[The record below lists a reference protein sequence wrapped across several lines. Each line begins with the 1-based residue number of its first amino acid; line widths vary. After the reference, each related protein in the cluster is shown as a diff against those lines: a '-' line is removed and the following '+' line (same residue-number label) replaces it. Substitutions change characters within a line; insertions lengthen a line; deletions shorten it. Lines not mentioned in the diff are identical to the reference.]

1 VFAVSS
7 SDDRTGLGQTG
18 GGAVQM
24 GVYWPREVWELARS
38 AYVADL
44 DCDPESP
51 AVFARWLVAA
61 IEEHLA
67 RTPAER
73 AAISKRLDKH
83 SRGRGTSRAHRVGDH
98 LISAIEQA
106 IITDR
111 RELGRVVSRSRFV
124 LEAATAAAAEARDRR
139 GRPLPPP
146 PRLLVNRP
154 PRRP

>member
-1 VFAVSS
+1 MGAADVGAVAVSAPS
-7 SDDRTGLGQTG
+7 EQSGLWQAG

-44 DCDPESP
+44 DSDPERP

-61 IEEHLA
+61 VDQHLA
-67 RTPAER
+67 RTPAAR
-73 AAISKRLDKH
+73 AAIGERLDEH
-83 SRGRGTSRAHRVGDH
+83 TAGRGTSRAHRVGEEFID
-98 LISAIEQA
+98 AIEQA

-124 LEAATAAAAEARDRR
+124 LESVTAAAT
-139 GRPLPPP
+139 PPTIG
-146 PRLLVNRP
+146 
-154 PRRP
+154 